1 MTKQLVANPV
11 INYQPTQTPD
21 TTAQPMQT
29 GVPNFRG
36 LELQGCNQV
45 RLCHNH
51 TGSAQLQRSI
61 GFSAFG
67 HCSTPNTLLPS
78 LQTNLRSLQGPAEQ
92 PQFDQGG
99 LTQYN
104 PVYSRSIDAPQ
115 VAQCNMS
122 RITVANQQSAATVPQ
137 RPTGLPQQ
145 NAIPNGMPTCVF
157 IQSQPQRARIPSQYD
172 SSLPVKKSEQQTSHQ
187 I

>member
-1 MTKQLVANPV
+1 MTKQLIANPV

-29 GVPNFRG
+29 DVPNFRG

-45 RLCHNH
+45 RLCDNH
-51 TGSAQLQRSI
+51 TGSVQLQRSI

-67 HCSTPNTLLPS
+67 HCITPNTLLPS
-78 LQTNLRSLQGPAEQ
+78 HQTKLRSLQGSAEP

-104 PVYSRSIDAPQ
+104 QVYSRSIDTPQ
-115 VAQCNMS
+115 VA

-157 IQSQPQRARIPSQYD
+157 IQSQSQRARIPSQYD